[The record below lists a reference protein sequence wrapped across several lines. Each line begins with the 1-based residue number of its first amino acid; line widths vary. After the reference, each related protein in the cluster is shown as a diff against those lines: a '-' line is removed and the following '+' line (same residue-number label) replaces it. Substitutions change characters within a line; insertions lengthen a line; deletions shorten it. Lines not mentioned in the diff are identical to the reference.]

1 MLDNV
6 ANNFRGN
13 IDSTTG
19 TSVLKKS
26 SNSEAIAISF
36 KKVKGALIWTMDSL
50 KKLKDVNIPLVKP
63 IKRHLD
69 PVLKVSSQLE
79 KFSSHPELSEE
90 EVPAVV
96 NIPCVRE
103 LHSVGVH
110 FRPLERGNMA
120 IEFDEEMGIFYLPV
134 LKLDVNS
141 EVIMRNLVAYEALT
155 KPDFLIFTRYTELM
169 RGIVD
174 TVEDVKLLRKAGII
188 ESSSSLSVEES
199 EELFNGMSKAI
210 GPTKTQ
216 KLDENIKKVNKYYH
230 DKRRMNLLRVSKD
243 YVYRSWKFFTVLAT
257 VVLLAMTAIETFCAA
272 YDCHSHFKPEWGFHI
287 VSTFVSALYSF
298 EWIMFL

>member
-1 MLDNV
+1 VFFFFFFFLVNICENDGDI
-6 ANNFRGN
+6 ANNFRVN

-19 TSVLKKS
+19 TSELKKS
-26 SNSEAIAISF
+26 TNSKAIAISF
-36 KKVKGALIWTMDSL
+36 KKVKWALTWTVDSL
-50 KKLKDVNIPLVKP
+50 KKLNDVNIPIVKP

-79 KFSSHPELSEE
+79 NFSSPPELSEE
-90 EVPAVV
+90 EVPEVV
-96 NIPCVRE
+96 NVPCVTE
-103 LHSVGVH
+103 LHSVGVR
-110 FRPLERGNMA
+110 FRPLEGDNMA
-120 IEFDEEMGIFYLPV
+120 IEFDEETGIFYLPV

-188 ESSSSLSVEES
+188 ESSSSLSVEET
-199 EELFNGMSKAI
+199 EELFNGMSKSI

-216 KLDENIKKVNKYYH
+216 KLDETIKKVNKYYH
-230 DKRRMNLLRVSKD
+230 DKRKINLFRVSTD
-243 YVYRSWKFFTVLAT
+243 YVYRSWRFFTVLAT
-257 VVLLAMTAIETFCAA
+257 LVLLAMTAIDTFCET
-272 YDCHSHFKPEWGFHI
+272 YDCRRFFNG
-287 VSTFVSALYSF
+287 TFV
-298 EWIMFL
+298 